1 MKYTRTE
8 KAARQEALY
17 NFLLSRGD
25 KWTSMEQCTDSVK
38 EYPAFF
44 TGHYHNSHA
53 RRLLTADIEYI
64 NGSDAYPKIIVS
76 GSQGVKLATETEFAK
91 FLVSETKEVF
101 RKLSRLRRIARKGSR
116 DQQLDLEGR
125 IYDVFVGGED

>member
-1 MKYTRTE
+1 MKYTRE
-8 KAARQEALY
+8 ENEARQEALY
-17 NFLLSRGD
+17 GFLQSRGN

-44 TGHYHNSHA
+44 NGHYHNSAA
-53 RRLLTADIEYI
+53 RRLLTADIEHI
-64 NGSDAYPKIIVS
+64 NSSDKYTRIIISTSRGIKV
-76 GSQGVKLATETEFAK
+76 ATADEFSK
-91 FLVSETKEVF
+91 FLASEMKEVF
-101 RKLSRLRRIARKGSR
+101 RKLARLRRIARKGSR